1 MAHDRGQPPMEYG
14 LIFMALGPL
23 LHTFLHHALGQIISL
38 ERVKS
43 SLVESKLHKNKDI
56 SLFCSLL
63 YAHPLELC
71 LAHLRQAKDIS

>member
-1 MAHDRGQPPMEYG
+1 MAYDRGQPPMEYG

-23 LHTFLHHALGQIISL
+23 LHTFLHHTLGQIISL
-38 ERVKS
+38 
-43 SLVESKLHKNKDI
+43 ESKLHKNKDI

-71 LAHLRQAKDIS
+71 LAHLRWAKDIS